1 MGYFREI
8 PDIEYQS
15 PFNSRI
21 SDSSYVLAKN
31 IFKKMKI
38 RDDLQ
43 DVFTIFNKYVI
54 REGQRPDTLAEALYG
69 KSDLDWVILI
79 SAGIINVR
87 DEWPM
92 SDHELYE
99 YVVNKYTT
107 NRLEST
113 ELEIQ
118 QAISAIHHYETTE
131 VKDGQGRLILPKG
144 KVVDSDFSITYLNN
158 GISDTSI
165 STNPTTSISNYEH
178 EVNLNEAKREIFLL
192 KPSYLQQFLLDFRQQ
207 MIYTK
212 SSEFVNSRLI
222 RTENTRIQ

>member
-43 DVFTIFNKYVI
+43 DVFTIFNKYII

-118 QAISAIHHYETTE
+118 QAINAVHHYETTE
-131 VKDGQGRLILPKG
+131 VKDDQGRLILPKG
-144 KVVDSDFSITYLNN
+144 KIVDSDFSISNPSNKKLNL
-158 GISDTSI
+158 
-165 STNPTTSISNYEH
+165 NPVTTVTNYEH

-222 RTENTRIQ
+222 RTENTRIK

>member
-69 KSDLDWVILI
+69 KSDLDWIILI

-118 QAISAIHHYETTE
+118 QAISAVHHYETTE
-131 VKDGQGRLILPKG
+131 VKDSQGRLILPKG
-144 KVVDSDFSITYLNN
+144 KIVDSDFSISNPSNKTLNL
-158 GISDTSI
+158 
-165 STNPTTSISNYEH
+165 NPVTTVTNYEH

-207 MIYTK
+207 MVYTK